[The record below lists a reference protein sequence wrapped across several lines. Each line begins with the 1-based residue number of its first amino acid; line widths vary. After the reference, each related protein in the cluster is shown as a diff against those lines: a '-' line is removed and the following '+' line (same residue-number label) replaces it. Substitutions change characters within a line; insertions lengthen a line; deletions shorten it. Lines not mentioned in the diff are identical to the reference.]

1 MRAKLDAEESPASAL
16 ALAREAVALA
26 ETMESP
32 NLLGDALSD
41 LAVVLRVAGDAEADA
56 VARRAIEVYE
66 RKGNVPAARRV
77 ADALATAR

>member
-1 MRAKLDAEESPASAL
+1 
-16 ALAREAVALA
+16 
-26 ETMESP
+26 MESP

-41 LAVVLRVAGDAEADA
+41 LAVVLRIAGDAEADA
-56 VARRAIEVYE
+56 VARRAIEVYD